1 MAKVN
6 TKTHLTKIMFVN
18 LLPTLYGVVLNMKFT
33 IAYTLLFIYVIAA
46 IVFWGYSLN
55 KQNKVIYNLEKEKID
70 LQLKSDNHIVY
81 KTELNKIND
90 KKIRRTKQFMGEGS
104 TFILVILLTAGIVY
118 YAYYRQR
125 ALAKLQ
131 QNFML
136 SVTHELKTPI
146 AGIKLNMQTLE
157 KHKLDEVTR
166 NKLLASCV
174 NETNRL
180 NDLCNNILVS
190 TQLESAKKAMYSEVV
205 SLNTIL
211 RDVIQQIKDR
221 YPASSIVSNI
231 MHEEYKIK
239 GDTSLWK
246 LVISNLIE
254 NARKYSAADET
265 ITVLLEKRNNKVVL
279 SVQDKGVGIPDA
291 EKEKIFDKFY
301 RIGNENTRSSKGT
314 GLGLFIVKK
323 IVSLYKYDIS
333 VKNNTPK
340 GSIFEVIIT

>member
-1 MAKVN
+1 
-6 TKTHLTKIMFVN
+6 
-18 LLPTLYGVVLNMKFT
+18 MKFT
-33 IAYTLLFIYVIAA
+33 IAYSLVFTYVIAA

-55 KQNKVIYNLEKEKID
+55 KQNKLIFTLEKEKIE
-70 LQLKSDNHIVY
+70 LLRKADNHIMY
-81 KTELNKIND
+81 QNELEKIKNK
-90 KKIRRTKQFMGEGS
+90 KLRRTKQYLGEGS
-104 TFILVILLTAGIVY
+104 TFILITLLTSGIVY

-146 AGIKLNMQTLE
+146 ASIKLNMQTME
-157 KHKLDEVTR
+157 KRKLDEDTQK
-166 NKLLASCV
+166 KLLASSIT
-174 NETNRL
+174 ETNRL

-190 TQLESAKKAMYSEVV
+190 TQLESAKKAMYNEEVDIKEI
-205 SLNTIL
+205 LN
-211 RDVIQQIKDR
+211 DVIRQIQER
-221 YPASSIVSNI
+221 YPSCVITTSLMNDDFHIQ
-231 MHEEYKIK
+231 
-239 GDTSLWK
+239 GDTALWK
-246 LVISNLIE
+246 LVVSNLVE
-254 NARKYSAADET
+254 NARKYSSAPIEVT
-265 ITVLLEKRNNKVVL
+265 LEKRNKKTIL
-279 SVQDKGVGIPDA
+279 SVKDQGVGIPDE

-340 GSIFEVIIT
+340 GSIFEVVFA